1 MVGAGSG
8 GSWLLGTGT
17 EAGTCTCGR
26 LQVLEASFMALRMLP
41 EKVKRPGVSAPAG
54 GEAPSEV
61 LSIPLLLDSSQATLG
76 LWVSGSPG

>member
-1 MVGAGSG
+1 MYLREAAGAGG
-8 GSWLLGTGT
+8 QLHGSQDAARESE
-17 EAGTCTCGR
+17 EAW
-26 LQVLEASFMALRMLP
+26 
-41 EKVKRPGVSAPAG
+41 VSAPAG